1 MSAPDK
7 KSEYLAKKT
16 TSNKVPNFQNK
27 LVGIAIGLVVVAFL
41 SGLLGGI
48 LGNRLDTKRVTSF
61 DTATTRQIVSNQS
74 ELISQLV
81 EEVGPSVVSINV
93 KQSVVSDNFFFGPS
107 ESVAESAGT
116 GIILS
121 SDGVVITNRHVIP
134 ESVKK
139 VSVTTSDGKVYDNVD
154 VLARDP
160 RSGVDIAFLKI
171 NGVNDLKP
179 AKLGDSANTQVG
191 ESVIAIGFAL
201 GEFKNTVTSGIISG
215 EGRPVTASDG
225 MSAETLTNLFQTDAA
240 INPGNS
246 GGPLLNLNGEVIA
259 INTAVAGSG
268 AQNIGFAI
276 PINDVKPQITSILEN
291 GKLEIPYLG
300 VRYVSLNESVQ
311 QRFELSRSEGAW
323 LKAAEAKQAVI
334 NGSPADK
341 AGLKEGD
348 IIFKVNGKDVNQEN
362 QLASLL
368 SSYSV
373 GDSIEIEYD
382 RDGNN
387 QKNIRHPRSR
397 PRPIVIIPIEYD
409 RDGNNQKTSATL
421 EAAPDL

>member
-1 MSAPDK
+1 TSIN
-7 KSEYLAKKT
+7 KSK
-16 TSNKVPNFQNK
+16 NNNK
-27 LVGIAIGLVVVAFL
+27 LVGISISIVLVAFL
-41 SGLLGGI
+41 AGI
-48 LGNRLDTKRVTSF
+48 LGGFIGNRIDTKRVTSF
-61 DTATTRQIVSNQS
+61 DTATTKQIVSNQS
-74 ELISQLV
+74 ELISQLATDV
-81 EEVGPSVVSINV
+81 SPSVVSINV
-93 KQSVVSDNFFFGPS
+93 KQSVITDDLFFGPS
-107 ESVAESAGT
+107 ESVSEGAGT

-134 ESVKK
+134 ENLKK

-154 VLARDP
+154 VIARDP

-171 NGVNDLKP
+171 NGVNNLKP
-179 AKLGDSANTQVG
+179 ANLGDSANTKVG
-191 ESVIAIGFAL
+191 ESVIAIGYAL

-215 EGRPVTASDG
+215 LGRPITASDG
-225 MSAETLTNLFQTDAA
+225 ASAETLTNLFQTDAA

-246 GGPLLNLNGEVIA
+246 GGPLVNLNGQVIG

-276 PINDVKPQITSILEN
+276 PINDVKPQIASILEN

-300 VRYVSLNESVQ
+300 VRYVMINEAIQ
-311 QRFELSRSEGAW
+311 QRFDLSRDEGAW

-348 IIFKVNGKDVNQEN
+348 IIFKVNGKDVNQDN
-362 QLASLL
+362 PLASVL
-368 SSYSV
+368 SAYNV
-373 GDSIEIEYD
+373 GDKVEIEYD
-382 RDGNN
+382 RDG
-387 QKNIRHPRSR
+387 Q
-397 PRPIVIIPIEYD
+397 
-409 RDGNNQKTSATL
+409 NQKTTATL